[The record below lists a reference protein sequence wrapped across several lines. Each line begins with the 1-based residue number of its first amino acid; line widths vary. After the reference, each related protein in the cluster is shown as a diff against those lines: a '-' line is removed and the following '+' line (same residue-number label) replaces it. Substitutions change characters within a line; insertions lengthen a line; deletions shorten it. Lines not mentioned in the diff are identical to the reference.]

1 MSHLHCDSQECH
13 ILLTKSRLFTTHAF
27 KYSGCK
33 IIENPNMLEQASG
46 NFTNYLEWTNVNVSI
61 KEKLLLD
68 FISGSVRSGE
78 LMALMGP
85 SGSGKTTLLNHLSG
99 RRQNS
104 QFKSGGDLLYC
115 GTTMSNARRQTIS
128 RYVEQE
134 DHLIGS
140 LTVYET
146 IDFAGKL
153 CGLTSK
159 TARKERIEYLLE
171 GLGLTNQRNVIV
183 GTPLKKGL
191 SGGQKRRLSIA
202 CELITMPQILF
213 LDEPTSGLDSKASF
227 EVISTIKKIAIE
239 ENIIVIASIH
249 QPSSSTF
256 KLFDKVS
263 FMTNG
268 QQIYNGS
275 IKEVKSYFEN
285 NDIVFNEDES
295 LCDFILDL
303 INTDFQSSNVE
314 VVNRLQEN
322 WARVSQEKKSLN
334 SFTLDNE
341 GATSDNGRQSV
352 VKPLYQAGVLLHRSF
367 IKSYRDF
374 LAYYVRIF
382 MYLGLAIMM
391 GTVWL
396 RLKNQQ
402 DYIQP
407 YINAIFFSGA
417 FMSFMSVAYIPAYI
431 EDLNSYR
438 REKLNGL
445 YGPFAFIIS
454 NFLISIPFLFLT
466 TIIFSVVTYFLCRFN
481 QTAAGFWKYVMW
493 LFLDLIAAESLT
505 VLISTVFPVF
515 VIALALTAF
524 ANGLWMSVGGFLVP
538 QKVLNV
544 FWYYTFYWI
553 DYQRYVFQG
562 MMFNQF
568 ENTVYDCDAN
578 CHCMYASELQDQC
591 KIQGKAVLEAVGYS
605 HSDIGLWIGI
615 ILVIIFVMRLLSY
628 IALKIKN

>member
-1 MSHLHCDSQECH
+1 MNLRMCEVSE
-13 ILLTKSRLFTTHAF
+13 TKS
-27 KYSGCK
+27 
-33 IIENPNMLEQASG
+33 AS
-46 NFTNYLEWTNVNVSI
+46 YMEWFNVTVTVED
-61 KEKLLLD
+61 KVLLD
-68 FISGSVRSGE
+68 SIDGCVQSGE
-78 LMALMGP
+78 LLSLMGP

-99 RRQNS
+99 RKQNS
-104 QFKSGGDLLYC
+104 KFKSEGELLYC
-115 GTTMSNARRQTIS
+115 GSPMTNEIRQKLS

-140 LTVYET
+140 LTVFET
-146 IDFAGKL
+146 LDFAGKL
-153 CGLTSK
+153 CGLTNRSF
-159 TARKERIEYLLE
+159 RKQRIEHLLE
-171 GLGLTNQRNVIV
+171 SLGLNNQRDIIV
-183 GTPLKKGL
+183 GTPLRKGL

-202 CELITMPQILF
+202 CELITMPKILF
-213 LDEPTSGLDSKASF
+213 LDEPTSGLDSKASY
-227 EVISTIKKIAIE
+227 EVISTIKRIAIE

-256 KLFDKVS
+256 KLFDKVA
-263 FMTNG
+263 FMTRG
-268 QQIYNGS
+268 KLIYNS
-275 IKEVKSYFEN
+275 AVNEAKSYFES
-285 NDIVFNEDES
+285 NDIVFREDES
-295 LCDFILDL
+295 LSEFILDL
-303 INTDFQSSNVE
+303 INTDFQTSNIDIVNKLHRNWKRISS
-314 VVNRLQEN
+314 
-322 WARVSQEKKSLN
+322 EKKPLGPVAFDDREVLS
-334 SFTLDNE
+334 
-341 GATSDNGRQSV
+341 
-352 VKPLYQAGVLLHRSF
+352 KPESKSRFFPVYQAGFLLHRSF

-374 LAYYVRIF
+374 LAYYVRIV

-431 EDLNSYR
+431 EDFHSYK
-438 REKLNGL
+438 REHLNGL
-445 YGPFAFIIS
+445 YGPFSFIIS

-466 TIIFSVVTYFLCRFN
+466 TLLFSVVTYFLCRFD
-481 QTAAGFWKYVMW
+481 QTATGFWKYVMW
-493 LFLDLIAAESLT
+493 LFLDLVAAESLT

-524 ANGLWMSVGGFLVP
+524 ANGLWMSVGGFLVS

-568 ENTVYDCDAN
+568 ENTIYDCDAN
-578 CHCMYASELQDQC
+578 CNCMYASDLQDQC

-615 ILVIIFVMRLLSY
+615 IIVIIFVMRLLAY
-628 IALKIKN
+628 ITLKLRH